1 MNVPPK
7 EQRPH
12 NVRLLLEFI
21 SYNKTELEDVITALE
36 IKIEQQGY
44 VLEDFTYML
53 EEARKLLRTKFS
65 S

>member
-1 MNVPPK
+1 VNVPPK

>member
-44 VLEDFTYML
+44 VLEDFTYIL
-53 EEARKLLRTKFS
+53 EEARKLLHTKFS

>member
-1 MNVPPK
+1 MNVPK

-12 NVRLLLEFI
+12 NLRLVLEFA
-21 SYNKTELEDVITALE
+21 SYSKVELENVITALE
-36 IKIEQQGY
+36 IKTEQQGY
-44 VLEDFTYML
+44 VLEDFRYVL